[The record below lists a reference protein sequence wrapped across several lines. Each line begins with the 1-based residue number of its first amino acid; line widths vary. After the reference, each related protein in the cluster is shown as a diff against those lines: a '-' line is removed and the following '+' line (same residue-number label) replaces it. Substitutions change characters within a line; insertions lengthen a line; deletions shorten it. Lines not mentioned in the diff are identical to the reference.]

1 MKVLT
6 RHFKLKGEILSNCI
20 FSFYCIV
27 HLFLSNIILA
37 KDLTQVKP
45 NQVGIIVQI
54 VGVYYKRITK
64 RVHRQSNNSKL
75 GRRSHFLPTGK
86 SGSELIWIAF
96 KALSIFYW
104 LLLSCPVPFFFPVVL
119 AVDKNVRHTVLACD
133 HSW

>member
-54 VGVYYKRITK
+54 VGVYNKRITK
-64 RVHRQSNNSKL
+64 RVHRQSNKSKL
-75 GRRSHFLPTGK
+75 GRRSHFLPTVN
-86 SGSELIWIAF
+86 SGADLIWIAY
-96 KALSIFYW
+96 KACIIF
-104 LLLSCPVPFFFPVVL
+104 LLVIVVLSCAIFLPYCVSTEL
-119 AVDKNVRHTVLACD
+119 IRTSGTL
-133 HSW
+133 S